1 MFIKQLK
8 IESKDGIIRDI
19 IFNNHLNLI
28 VDNTP
33 ESVETATGNNVGK
46 TTILQLI
53 DFCLGA
59 KADKILKD
67 NETKQKLLT
76 INNFLTDQDNKVLIT
91 LVLVDKFTN
100 DAQKIVIQRNF
111 LKKPHKIL
119 KINDHDF
126 SKSSEIKFIEY
137 LDQLLIGKRYLLK
150 PSLRQIIAY
159 NVRYSEERTNKTLN
173 IFPAG
178 TSSAEYENIYLFL
191 FGFKVSQR
199 DDLLKAYKEELSFKK
214 KLVQGKEEMFISSSQ
229 SLSIIENNIKKLNE
243 QKSNLV
249 INENYEDELE
259 LLNTYKIKIY
269 ELNTEINDL
278 TVRKQLLEE
287 TIEELKNN
295 SADLTIDL
303 LSEIYQHTTKF
314 NLGEINKNFNNVL
327 NYHNQMI
334 IEKINFISEDIPQ
347 ISEQISDLENDKQ
360 DISVKKNQLETKLSE
375 SSSLADLE
383 NIIEKLNKEFEK
395 KGQIETLI
403 KQTDVVDKKI
413 NELNEKIEKIEKEI
427 FSDDF
432 KNKLDTRLKKF
443 NNDFFTVVSRKL
455 YDEDY
460 GITYQ
465 IKQDKNTNKPIYHFS
480 SFNNNT
486 STGKKQGE
494 IICFD
499 LAHILFAR
507 KYQIPHLDFIL
518 NDRKELMYGH
528 QLIEAYKYAKEN
540 NIQLVFSILRDK
552 LPKELDNQNNIVV
565 ELSQKEKLFKI

>member
-8 IESKDGIIRDI
+8 IESKERIIRDI
-19 IFNNHLNLI
+19 VFHNHLNLI

-33 ESVETATGNNVGK
+33 ETIESVTGNNIGK

-76 INNFLTDQDNKVLIT
+76 INNFLTNQDNKVLIT
-91 LVLVDKFTN
+91 LVLVDNFTK
-100 DAQKIVIQRNF
+100 DPQKIVIKRNF
-111 LKKPHKIL
+111 LRKPHKIL
-119 KINDHDF
+119 KINGKDF
-126 SKSSEIKFIEY
+126 SKSSETDFIEY
-137 LDQLLIGKRYLLK
+137 LDQLLIGKRDSLK
-150 PSLRQIIAY
+150 PSFRQIIAH
-159 NVRYSEERTNKTLN
+159 NVRYSEERTSKTLN
-173 IFPAG
+173 IFPIG
-178 TSSAEYENIYLFL
+178 TSLTQYENYFLFL
-191 FGFKVSQR
+191 FGFNVESR
-199 DDLLKAYKEELSFKK
+199 DGLLKAYKDKTNFKNKLIEVK
-214 KLVQGKEEMFISSSQ
+214 KRIISSNQ
-229 SLSIIENNIKKLNE
+229 PLSTIENNITKLNE
-243 QKSNLV
+243 EKSNLV
-249 INENYEDELE
+249 INENYENELE
-259 LLNTYKIKIY
+259 LLNTYKKKVY
-269 ELNTEINDL
+269 KLNIEINDL
-278 TVRKQLLEE
+278 SLKKELIEE
-287 TIEELKNN
+287 TIDELKNN
-295 SADLTIDL
+295 SANLTIDL
-303 LSEIYQHTTKF
+303 LSEIYQHATKF
-314 NLGEINKNFNNVL
+314 NLREMNKNFNDVL

-347 ISEQISDLENDKQ
+347 IEEQIINLKIDKQ
-360 DISVKKNQLETKLSE
+360 EIVVKKNKLESKLSK
-375 SSSLADLE
+375 SSSLAYLE
-383 NIIEKLNKEFEK
+383 EIIKKLNTEFEK

-403 KQTDVVDKKI
+403 KQLQETQQAIDKLNKKI
-413 NELNEKIEKIEKEI
+413 ELIEKEI
-427 FSDDF
+427 FSEDF
-432 KNKLDTRLKKF
+432 KNKLNARLTTF
-443 NNDFFTVVSRKL
+443 NNDFFTVASRKL

-460 GITYQ
+460 SITYQ

-499 LAHILFAR
+499 LAYILFAR

-518 NDRKELMYGH
+518 NDRKELMDGH

-552 LPKELDNQNNIVV
+552 LPKELDNKNNIVI

>member
-8 IESKDGIIRDI
+8 IESKEGIIRDI
-19 IFNNHLNLI
+19 VFNNHLNLI

-33 ESVETATGNNVGK
+33 ESIETATGNNVGK

-100 DAQKIVIQRNF
+100 DARKIVIQRNF

-119 KINDHDF
+119 KINDQDF
-126 SKSSEIKFIEY
+126 SKSSETDFIEY
-137 LDQLLIGKRYLLK
+137 LDRLLIGKRDSLK
-150 PSLRQIIAY
+150 PSFRQIIAH

-178 TSSAEYENIYLFL
+178 TSSAEYENISLFL
-191 FGFKVSQR
+191 FGFKAAER

-214 KLVQGKEEMFISSSQ
+214 KLLQGKEEMFISSSQ
-229 SLSIIENNIKKLNE
+229 SLSIIENNIKRLNE

-259 LLNTYKIKIY
+259 ILNTYKIKIY
-269 ELNTEINDL
+269 QLNTEINNL
-278 TVRKQLLEE
+278 KVRKQLLEE

-314 NLGEINKNFNNVL
+314 NLGEMNKNFNDVL

-334 IEKINFISEDIPQ
+334 IEKINFISEDIPEINKQ
-347 ISEQISDLENDKQ
+347 ISGLENNKE
-360 DISVKKNQLETKLSE
+360 DISIKKNQLETKLSE

-383 NIIEKLNKEFEK
+383 NIIKKLNEEFEK
-395 KGQIETLI
+395 KGQIEALI
-403 KQTDVVDKKI
+403 EQVEVVDKKI
-413 NELNEKIEKIEKEI
+413 NELNKKIELIEKEI
-427 FSDDF
+427 FSEDF
-432 KNKLDTRLKKF
+432 KNKLNARLTTF
-443 NNDFFTVVSRKL
+443 NNDFFTVASRKL

-499 LAHILFAR
+499 LAYILFAR

-518 NDRKELMYGH
+518 NDRKELMDSH
-528 QLIEAYKYAKEN
+528 QLIKAYQYAKEN
-540 NIQLVFSILRDK
+540 NIQLVFSILKDK
-552 LPKELDNQNNIVV
+552 LPKELNNDDNIII
-565 ELSQKEKLFKI
+565 ELSQNDKLFKI